1 MSYRNKSKKL
11 KDNLLAFRLRIVRAA
26 ERDGVSR
33 TARTFQTSRQ
43 TVRKLRNRYREHGK
57 IGLLNR
63 QREKVCQ
70 AGEIPPDVQARLCA
84 IKRLR
89 PEWGSRRVVRLLNAE
104 GMSIHRTTLDRIWRR
119 GGAFAKRTRRA

>member
-33 TARTFQTSRQ
+33 TARTFQTSRM
-43 TVRKLRNRYREHGK
+43 TVRKLRDRYREHGK
-57 IGLLNR
+57 AGLVDR
-63 QREKVCQ
+63 PRGVVQ
-70 AGEIPPDVQARLCA
+70 ALQTPPEVAARLCE

-89 PEWGSRRVVRLLNAE
+89 PEWGSRRVVRLLHEE
-104 GMSIHRTTLDRIWRR
+104 GMKIHRTTLDRIWRR
-119 GGAFAKRTRRA
+119 GGAFGKRTKRA